1 MDSEENIIKKMVEAN
16 EIKELFLAT
25 LIDENIP
32 SIALEWSIEPASFTI
47 YYPTTV
53 EMPDKIYGQVQRI
66 ISLLKYLEDEKL
78 INLNLSKILIQDN
91 RLYNRARYE
100 RIEIGNKVE
109 YNIKMDYPQA
119 IGKKIQDIA
128 VFTTDIGNDVMYYAN
143 RFFCVSEELRDLV
156 KHKFKSPEQRRHNQ
170 SIFWAIATII
180 VTVII
185 AIIGKCNEPRNGKDH
200 LNQIKQTI
208 EQKNL
213 PEVFKTEINNDT
225 LTTKVGEMP
234 KVKSNR

>member
-1 MDSEENIIKKMVEAN
+1 MVAASKMQESS
-16 EIKELFLAT
+16 LAT
-25 LIDENIP
+25 LIDEN
-32 SIALEWSIEPASFTI
+32 SSAIALEWSTEPASFTI

-53 EMPDKIYGQVQRI
+53 EMPDKIYGQVQGI

-78 INLNLSKILIQDN
+78 INLNLSKNLIQDN
-91 RLYNRARYE
+91 RLYNLARYE

-119 IGKKIQDIA
+119 IGKKFQDIA

-170 SIFWAIATII
+170 LIFWAIASII

-185 AIIGKCNEPRNGKDH
+185 AIIGKCNEPRNGKDQ

-213 PEVFKTEINNDT
+213 PEVFKTKITNDT
-225 LTTKVGEMP
+225 LITKVVEMP
-234 KVKSNR
+234 NVKSNR